1 MAERRFDDK
10 EVGEILKVA
19 AEMQSGIS
27 TSGSATGM
35 SLTELQQV
43 AQEVGIDPSHIT
55 RAASEVVTQTDS
67 RKQNGLD
74 SYFLQQSV
82 KGQLTE
88 EGWEELVTELRRH
101 TRKKGKSEVRGE
113 TREWVGN
120 SDVSS
125 VTLSVTVRG
134 GRTRLK
140 LFGETAGATALA
152 KALGVAFGILIPL
165 IPVIISAKSQPHF
178 VPGLVLFLS
187 VYFLATWIAM
197 VFGFIRTCRK
207 KFGRELSGLMTRLVD
222 LADAEFEAQSA
233 LSDSFSTPLSLTSF
247 AMSSEPS
254 KLTSEVEPQTFQG
267 T

>member
-27 TSGSATGM
+27 TSVSSAGM
-35 SLTELQQV
+35 SLSELQQV

-55 RAASEVVTQTDS
+55 RAASEVVSQTDS

-74 SYFLQQSV
+74 SYFVQHGI

-101 TRKKGKSEVRGE
+101 TGKKGKSEVRGD

-120 SDVSS
+120 SDVKS

-152 KALGVAFGILIPL
+152 KALGFAFGTIIPL
-165 IPVIISAKSQPHF
+165 IPVIISVKSQPHF
-178 VPGLVLFLS
+178 APGLVLFLS
-187 VYFLATWIAM
+187 LYFLATWIAM
-197 VFGFIRTCRK
+197 VFGFIRTNRK
-207 KFGRELSGLMTRLVD
+207 KFERELSGLMTRLVD
-222 LADAEFEAQSA
+222 LADAEVEGQIA
-233 LSDSFSTPLSLTSF
+233 DVPSFATPLSNFGVAALEGPLKKISDGET
-247 AMSSEPS
+247 
-254 KLTSEVEPQTFQG
+254 QTIQG
-267 T
+267 A